1 MKKTAVIMVV
11 VMSVVLASS
20 VYAQKWDLKQTAE
33 AMATGRQPFKYTG
46 QIQSVDPIAQTATV
60 KVGKRT
66 YTGRLGLAKYEGGY
80 TGINDLKVGDM
91 VKGTGMV
98 VSGENWVSTVA
109 PAGGATA
116 PGQTAPSK

>member
-1 MKKTAVIMVV
+1 MKKTLLIIAVL
-11 VMSVVLASS
+11 MSVALVTS
-20 VYAQKWDLKQTAE
+20 VYAQKWDLNQTAE
-33 AMATGRQPFKYTG
+33 AMATGRQPFKFTG
-46 QIQSVDPIAQTATV
+46 EVKSIDPIAQTATV

-80 TGINDLKVGDM
+80 SGIGDLKVGDM

-109 PAGGATA
+109 PAGGTAA
-116 PGQTAPSK
+116 PGGTAPSK